1 MRVVKDQLH
10 DEGMMMTSPVSST
23 SSAWFADATQQ
34 STSVSSLRTTVLTAV
49 AGELGI
55 SEDQLQA
62 DLQTGKS
69 LTQVAQAAGVSSAQ
83 LNQTITTALNGATLP
98 TGTNVNALADRIANF
113 SGGHH
118 GHHHGGGSAPVATT
132 TSSTSTTSDVLGAL
146 ATLTGSSTSDSSAD
160 SASTNSDATASAFT
174 EYLNPD
180 GSFDAYL

>member
-1 MRVVKDQLH
+1 
-10 DEGMMMTSPVSST
+10 MTSPVSST
-23 SSAWFADATQQ
+23 STAWLADTTKQ

-55 SEDQLQA
+55 SENQLQT

-83 LNQTITTALNGATLP
+83 LTKTITSALNNATLP
-98 TGTNVNALADRIANF
+98 AGTNVNALTHRIANS

-118 GHHHGGGSAPVATT
+118 GHHHGGGGASAASATSTTST
-132 TSSTSTTSDVLGAL
+132 TSSTSDVLGAL
-146 ATLTGSSTSDSSAD
+146 ASLTGSSSAD
-160 SASTNSDATASAFT
+160 PSSNPNASFSDATSSAFS
-174 EYLNPD
+174 EFLNAD